1 MKISK
6 NDWRLFREKLP
17 EWQENYM
24 NKLISEYM
32 SLLNNDKASSEKFWE
47 LEKRINSDKHSP
59 GVSVQFRKSDMLSI
73 ILRLIS
79 DGVICYDDLSEFG
92 DGLKE
97 YINFNDNK
105 NLY

>member
-1 MKISK
+1 MEISK

-24 NKLISEYM
+24 DRLINEYI
-32 SLLNNDKASSEKFWE
+32 SLLNTEKASSEKFLE

-79 DGVICYDDLSEFG
+79 DGVIIFDDLSEFS
-92 DGLKE
+92 DDLRDTVKV
-97 YINFNDNK
+97 ILDR

>member
-1 MKISK
+1 MEISK

-24 NKLISEYM
+24 DRLINEYI
-32 SLLNNDKASSEKFWE
+32 SLLNKEKASSEKYWE
-47 LEKRINSDKHSP
+47 LEKRINSDKHSH

-79 DGVICYDDLSEFG
+79 DDIICYDDLSEFS
-92 DGLKE
+92 DDLRDTVKF
-97 YINFNDNK
+97 IADR
-105 NLY
+105 NLF